1 MFLTSAFVVAVALPP
16 IVGGDELTMFELV
29 FVVVDAVKRED
40 PIEFR
45 FEASAAAWLRA
56 RALNGMESVKMI
68 HRILILTKF
77 ELLRYSFIF
86 M

>member
-29 FVVVDAVKRED
+29 VVVVDAVKRED

-45 FEASAAAWLRA
+45 FEASAAA
-56 RALNGMESVKMI
+56 
-68 HRILILTKF
+68 
-77 ELLRYSFIF
+77 
-86 M
+86 